1 MHTDHAPKEKP
12 TGSANNPAGHTDTAI
27 VPKRI
32 DPDKEFS
39 TLAAA
44 FARRG
49 HKLHRH
55 QEDDGTFTYLASRWG
70 MTRHLPTAADV
81 QRFLAKIGGTQ

>member
-27 VPKRI
+27 VS
-32 DPDKEFS
+32 DPTGADKDFS

-44 FARRG
+44 YAGHG

-55 QEDDGTFTYLASRWG
+55 QVDDGTFTYLASRWG
-70 MTRHLPTAADV
+70 MTRHLPTMEDV
-81 QRFLAKIGGTQ
+81 QRLLAKISGAQ